1 MNIFQRILIQ
11 NLVFLLIL
19 VSCSA
24 ITICTVYENHLQQRQ
39 LDHVTQ
45 LNRLFEFDKS
55 TPKQLVKNLKT
66 SFDYQWL
73 KVERLSGEVEHIYDA
88 NQQGFILSKMLAELL
103 GSKIESQTYANQLA
117 DIRISFVL
125 SSRTEYQLIDSLIY
139 ALALLF
145 LALTFINAII
155 SRSILSRIIAKS
167 VHHIVRSF
175 NRTQGNEPEK
185 IPTHVLPGEFR
196 ELADQLNELRSQLKG
211 QIDHWQQ
218 SAESYRHE
226 ATKDE
231 LTGLGNRLSFVE
243 DLENLLSDE
252 EEENFGVLVVTRASE
267 LQNIN
272 QNRGYETGDQYVCD
286 VAQNIQRVAN
296 NYKNVRL
303 YRINGSDFALLIP
316 HVTIKE
322 AHNFAQNLFGR
333 FTELQQIL
341 ETNSIGYSGIV
352 PYQAGDSMGE
362 LLALAD
368 TGISIALTKQTN
380 GWHIQNDKSI
390 LNSVSAKYGN
400 QNWKSIIDEVIDK
413 QHVKL
418 YYQPIQP
425 ANKTAKVYSEILAR
439 FVNAQGDVLPT
450 ASFVAMAEKMDKII
464 DIDKLVVDATIKTIQ
479 NKNLNN
485 QFFAI
490 NLTARSAHDEQ
501 FCVWLER
508 RLLRDSM
515 ISAKLVFEVSE
526 FGLQQNIQASQRFI
540 GMLHRTGAR
549 LTVERFGVGFTSFK
563 FFRDI
568 KPDFIKVDGS
578 YSRNIDEDKNN
589 QYFLRVIV
597 DLAHRLGI
605 SVLAESVETQ
615 EEKHALEHIFVD
627 GTQGYFI
634 GKPSE
639 L

>member
-1 MNIFQRILIQ
+1 MNIFQRIIIQ
-11 NLVFLLIL
+11 NLIFLLIL
-19 VSCSA
+19 TSCSA
-24 ITICTVYENHLQQRQ
+24 FTLCGVYQSYLQQKQ
-39 LDHVTQ
+39 LDHVAQ
-45 LNRLFEFDKS
+45 LNRLFEFDKN

-73 KVERLSGEVEHIYDA
+73 KVERLSGEVEHMYES
-88 NQQGFILSKMLAELL
+88 NQSDLILSERIASLMGA
-103 GSKIESQTYANQLA
+103 KIEAQTYANQLA

-125 SSRTEYQLIDSLIY
+125 SSKAQYQLIDKLIY
-139 ALALLF
+139 SLAVLF
-145 LALTFINAII
+145 LILTLINAII
-155 SRSILSRIIAKS
+155 SRSVLNRIIVRS

-185 IPTHVLPGEFR
+185 ISAHLLPNEFK
-196 ELADQLNELRSQLKG
+196 ELANKVNDLRSQLKG

-218 SAESYRHE
+218 SAESYRNE
-226 ATKDE
+226 ATQDE

-243 DLENLLSDE
+243 DLENLLSDK
-252 EEENFGVLVVTRASE
+252 EEENFGVLTITRASE
-267 LQNIN
+267 LQQLN
-272 QNRGYETGDQYVCD
+272 QNRGYEAGDQYVCD

-296 NYKNVRL
+296 NYKNARL

-316 HVTIKE
+316 NVTIKE
-322 AHNFAQNLFGR
+322 AQNFAQNLFGR
-333 FTELQQIL
+333 FTELQQVL

-400 QNWKSIIDEVIDK
+400 QNWKSVIDEVIEK
-413 QHVKL
+413 QQVKL

-439 FVNAQGDVLPT
+439 FVNVHGDVLPT

-464 DIDKLVVDATIKTIQ
+464 EIDKLVVDATIKTVQ

-515 ISAKLVFEVSE
+515 ISAKLVFEISE

-540 GMLHRTGAR
+540 SMLHRTGAR

-615 EEKHALEHIFVD
+615 EEKHALEQIFID

>member
-1 MNIFQRILIQ
+1 MNIFQRIIIQ

-19 VSCSA
+19 TSSSA
-24 ITICTVYENHLQQRQ
+24 FTLCGVYQSYLQQKQ
-39 LDHVTQ
+39 LDHVAQ
-45 LNRLFEFDKS
+45 LNRLFEFDKN

-73 KVERLSGEVEHIYDA
+73 KVERLSGEVEHMYEA
-88 NQQGFILSKMLAELL
+88 NQHDFILSEHLASLM
-103 GSKIESQTYANQLA
+103 GARIEAQTYANQLA
-117 DIRISFVL
+117 DIRISFIL
-125 SSRTEYQLIDSLIY
+125 SSRAQYQLIDKLIY
-139 ALALLF
+139 SLALVF
-145 LALTFINAII
+145 LVLTLINTVI
-155 SRSILSRIIAKS
+155 SRSVLSRIIVRS

-185 IPTHVLPGEFR
+185 ISAHLLPNEFK
-196 ELADQLNELRSQLKG
+196 ELASKVNDLRSQLKG

-226 ATKDE
+226 ATQDE

-243 DLENLLSDE
+243 DLENLLSDKQK
-252 EEENFGVLVVTRASE
+252 ENFGVLTITRASE
-267 LQNIN
+267 LQQLN
-272 QNRGYETGDQYVCD
+272 QNRGYEAGDQYVCD

-296 NYKNVRL
+296 NYQNAQL

-316 HVTIKE
+316 NITIRE
-322 AHNFAQNLFGR
+322 AQNFAQNLFGR
-333 FTELQQIL
+333 FTELQQVL

-368 TGISIALTKQTN
+368 TGISIALTKQAN

-400 QNWKSIIDEVIDK
+400 QNWKSVIDEVIEK
-413 QHVKL
+413 QQVKL

-439 FVNAQGDVLPT
+439 FVNVHGDVLPT

-464 DIDKLVVDATIKTIQ
+464 EIDKLVVDATIKTVQ

-515 ISAKLVFEVSE
+515 ISAKLVFEISE

-540 GMLHRTGAR
+540 TMLHRTGAR

-578 YSRNIDEDKNN
+578 YSRNINEDKNN

-615 EEKHALEHIFVD
+615 EEKYALEQIFVD

>member
-11 NLVFLLIL
+11 NLVFLLVL
-19 VSCSA
+19 TSLSA
-24 ITICTVYENHLQQRQ
+24 FTICGVYQNYLQQKQ
-39 LDHVTQ
+39 LEHVTQ
-45 LNRLFEFDKS
+45 LNKLFEFDKN

-73 KVERLSGEVEHIYDA
+73 KVERLSGEVEHIYEA
-88 NQQGFILSKMLAELL
+88 NNQGFILSQSLAQLM

-125 SSRTEYQLIDSLIY
+125 SSRSQYQLIDQLVYS
-139 ALALLF
+139 LALLF
-145 LALTFINAII
+145 LVLSVVNAIVSRSII
-155 SRSILSRIIAKS
+155 SRIIIKS

-185 IPTHVLPGEFR
+185 ISFHVLPNEFK
-196 ELADQLNELRSQLKG
+196 ELASKLNDLRSQMKG

-226 ATKDE
+226 ATQDE

-243 DLENLLSDE
+243 DLENPLSDTE
-252 EEENFGVLVVTRASE
+252 EDNFGVLTITRASE
-267 LQNIN
+267 LQHLN
-272 QNRGYETGDQYVCD
+272 QSRGYEAGDQYVCD
-286 VAQNIQRVAN
+286 VAQNIKRVAN
-296 NYKNVRL
+296 NYQNARL

-316 HVTIKE
+316 NVTIKE
-322 AHNFAQNLFGR
+322 AQNFAQNLFGR
-333 FTELQQIL
+333 FTELQQVL

-352 PYQAGDSMGE
+352 PYQTGDSMGE

-400 QNWKSIIDEVIDK
+400 QNWKTVIDEVIEK
-413 QHVKL
+413 QQVKL

-425 ANKTAKVYSEILAR
+425 ANKTSKVYSEILAR

-450 ASFVAMAEKMDKII
+450 ASFVAMSEKMDKII
-464 DIDKLVVDATIKTIQ
+464 DIDKLIVDATIKTIQ
-479 NKNLNN
+479 HKNLNN
-485 QFFAI
+485 QFFAV

-615 EEKHALEHIFVD
+615 EEKHALEQIFVD